1 MIGCNDKG
9 ELYKDI
15 VCFMIVGLK
24 ESIPYVIKSLAETNI
39 DPIWLKTEL
48 LDSLK
53 ILSNCGFQVS
63 AIVCDNRPSNVSSF
77 KKLLEHVNQN
87 PDELYMLHKSR
98 KIYLCYDT
106 VHLIKNV
113 RNNLLKC
120 KWFIFLQFEFSG
132 FKDPINVP
140 GGEIAW
146 KSFHDVFER
155 DASLHANL
163 REAPKLTAKVLH
175 PGNCKQNVPNA
186 LAIFDE
192 TTIAAVKSYFP
203 EKASAA
209 AFLTLFSKWWVLSNS
224 KV

>member
-1 MIGCNDKG
+1 M
-9 ELYKDI
+9 
-15 VCFMIVGLK
+15 
-24 ESIPYVIKSLAETNI
+24 IKSLPETNI
-39 DPIWLKTEL
+39 DANWIKTEL
-48 LDSLK
+48 LDYLE
-53 ILSNCGFQVS
+53 ILSNCGFRVRT
-63 AIVCDNRPSNVSSF
+63 IVCDNHPSNVSSF
-77 KKLLEHVNQN
+77 KKLLEDVNQN

-98 KIYLCYDT
+98 KIYLCYDA
-106 VHLIKNV
+106 VHLIKNA
-113 RNNLLKC
+113 RNNLLTC
-120 KWFIFLQFEFSG
+120 KRFMFPQFEFSG

-209 AFLTLFSKWWVLSNS
+209 AFLTLFSKWCVLSNS